1 MPTALIT
8 GGSAGLGRALGLALA
23 EHGWQLV
30 VDARDRDRL
39 DRAADEMRALTDVVA
54 VAGDVSDPGHQQA
67 LVTEVGSAG
76 GLDLLVNNASMLG
89 PSPLRPLAD
98 LTGADLRAI
107 LATNV
112 EAPHALARQLLP
124 FLVRAGGVVLSL
136 SSDAA
141 VEHYPGWG
149 GYAASKA
156 ALDHLTLTLAAEN
169 PEITA
174 YAVDP
179 GDMRTEMHQ
188 RAFPGE
194 DISDRPYPET
204 VVSVLVQLLRSR
216 PGSGRYRLSDLR
228 AEARPVE
235 PAGAG
240 R

>member
-1 MPTALIT
+1 MSTALIT

-23 EHGWQLV
+23 EQRWRLI
-30 VDARDRDRL
+30 VDARSHDRL
-39 DRAADEMRALTDVVA
+39 EQAADEMRLLTDVVA
-54 VAGDVSDPGHQQA
+54 IPGDVSDPEHQAA
-67 LVTEVGSAG
+67 LAAEVESGG
-76 GLDLLVNNASMLG
+76 GLDLLVNNASELG

-98 LTGADLRAI
+98 LTDADLRGI
-107 LATNV
+107 LVTNV
-112 EAPHALARQLLP
+112 AAPHALVRRLLP
-124 FLVRAGGVVLSL
+124 FLVRARGVVLSL

-174 YAVDP
+174 YAIDP

-204 VVSVLVQLLRSR
+204 VVPELVQMLRSR
-216 PGSGRYRLSDLR
+216 PASGRYRVADLR
-228 AEARPVE
+228 AGSRPVE
-235 PAGAG
+235 PAGAS

>member
-8 GGSAGLGRALGLALA
+8 GASAGLGRALGLALA
-23 EHGWQLV
+23 GQGWRLI
-30 VDARDRDRL
+30 VDARVRDRL
-39 DRAADEMRALTDVVA
+39 ERVADEMRAHTDVVA
-54 VAGDVSDPGHQQA
+54 VAGDISVREHQQA
-67 LVTEVGSAG
+67 LVDEVESAG
-76 GLDLLVNNASMLG
+76 GVDLQVNNASTLG
-89 PSPLRPLAD
+89 PSPLRPLAG

-107 LATNV
+107 LAINV
-112 EAPHALARQLLP
+112 EAPHALTRRLLP

-149 GYAASKA
+149 GYGASKA

-204 VVSVLVQLLRSR
+204 VVPELMQLLRSR
-216 PGSGRYRLSDLR
+216 PASGRYRVADLR

-235 PAGAG
+235 PAGAV